1 MKNYEIFDVT
11 VMEVNGYIN
20 YLVELDSHDTI
31 DMITYITKDGKVK
44 KVNVAYINGEYKTLK
59 RITEFYK
66 NVYEITRPKGKGYP
80 FFISRR

>member
-1 MKNYEIFDVT
+1 MKNYEIFEVT
-11 VMEVNGYIN
+11 VMEVNGCIN

-66 NVYEITRPKGKGYP
+66 NVFDDAVLSAII
-80 FFISRR
+80 FNHIND

>member
-11 VMEVNGYIN
+11 VMEVNGHIN
-20 YLVELDSHDTI
+20 YLVELDSHNTI

-44 KVNVAYINGEYKTLK
+44 KVNVAYINGEHKTLK

-66 NVYEITRPKGKGYP
+66 NVYDEAILSA
-80 FFISRR
+80 IILNHIN

>member
-1 MKNYEIFDVT
+1 MKNYEIFEVT
-11 VMEVNGYIN
+11 VMETNGHIN
-20 YLVELDSHDTI
+20 YLVELNSHDTV

-66 NVYEITRPKGKGYP
+66 NIYDDAVLSSII
-80 FFISRR
+80 FNHVN

>member
-1 MKNYEIFDVT
+1 MKNYEIFEVT
-11 VMEVNGYIN
+11 VMETNGHIN

-66 NVYEITRPKGKGYP
+66 NIYDDTILNSIIFNHVN
-80 FFISRR
+80 

>member
-1 MKNYEIFDVT
+1 MKNYEIFEVT
-11 VMEVNGYIN
+11 VMEVNRHIN

-66 NVYEITRPKGKGYP
+66 NIYDDAILNSIIFNHVN
-80 FFISRR
+80 

>member
-11 VMEVNGYIN
+11 VMEVNGHIN
-20 YLVELDSHDTI
+20 YLVELDSHNTI

-44 KVNVAYINGEYKTLK
+44 KVHVAYINGERKTLK

-66 NVYEITRPKGKGYP
+66 NIYDEAILSA
-80 FFISRR
+80 IILNHIN

>member
-11 VMEVNGYIN
+11 VMEVNGHIN
-20 YLVELDSHDTI
+20 YLVELDSHNTI

-44 KVNVAYINGEYKTLK
+44 KVNVAYINGEHKTLK

-66 NVYEITRPKGKGYP
+66 KICASAN
-80 FFISRR
+80 

>member
-11 VMEVNGYIN
+11 VMEVNGHIN
-20 YLVELDSHDTI
+20 YLVELDSHNTI

-66 NVYEITRPKGKGYP
+66 NVYDEAILSA
-80 FFISRR
+80 IILNHIN

>member
-1 MKNYEIFDVT
+1 MKNYEIFEVT
-11 VMEVNGYIN
+11 VMETNGHIN

-59 RITEFYK
+59 RITDFYK
-66 NVYEITRPKGKGYP
+66 NIYDDAILNSIIFNHVN
-80 FFISRR
+80 

>member
-66 NVYEITRPKGKGYP
+66 NVYDEAILSA
-80 FFISRR
+80 IILNHIN

>member
-1 MKNYEIFDVT
+1 MKNYEIFEVT
-11 VMEVNGYIN
+11 VMETNGHIN

-66 NVYEITRPKGKGYP
+66 NIYDDAILNSIIFNHVN
-80 FFISRR
+80 